1 MIFGMP
7 RKEGRT
13 RMTRKP
19 LGRPTKAEARART
32 EELLDTARAIFTC
45 KGFAGTSIDEVAAT
59 LRASKHTIYRRFPT
73 KLELLGAVVDRDV
86 GAFVESLRGAS
97 AGVGEPLPALRSAAR
112 GYFAFGL
119 DADYAALYGAILI
132 EAATNPPLRAK
143 LDAWAG
149 AALAPLREGISRA
162 FPGVDPTESSELL
175 ADLLDGAADRA
186 RWSLPADTGRSTED
200 VFEARWSR
208 FARLMTSEIS

>member
-1 MIFGMP
+1 MIP
-7 RKEGRT
+7 
-13 RMTRKP
+13 KP

-32 EELLDTARAIFTC
+32 EELLDTARAIFSR

-73 KLELLGAVVDRDV
+73 KLKLLEAVVDRDV
-86 GAFVESLRGAS
+86 GIFVLTLRGAS
-97 AGVGEPLPALRSAAR
+97 AGIDEPLTALRSAAR
-112 GYFAFGL
+112 AYFAFGL
-119 DADYAALYGAILI
+119 DADYAALYWAIVI

-149 AALAPLREGISRA
+149 AALAPLREKIAEA
-162 FPGVDPTESSELL
+162 FPGADPKESSEIL

-186 RWSLPADTGRSTED
+186 RWSLSANTGRNSED
-200 VFEARWSR
+200 VFDARWSR
-208 FARLMTSEIS
+208 FARLMKSETS